1 MKILI
6 ATDDSKHS
14 RDAVKEFAARPLPS
28 DTEVRIVSVY
38 ADTTSI
44 NTEPMGA
51 LRQYYREVEEKALK
65 AARQAAEHAA
75 KILRKNHST
84 LSVVAKAIEG
94 EPKTA
99 ILNEAEAFGADLI
112 VVGSHGYGVVK
123 RFLLGS
129 VAQAVALNAKCSVE
143 IVRKSKQTSSK

>member
-6 ATDDSKHS
+6 ATVDSKHS
-14 RDAVKEFAARPLPS
+14 RVAVKEFATRPLPS

-44 NTEPMGA
+44 NTEPMGT

-65 AARQAAEHAA
+65 AATQAAEHAA

-84 LSVVAKAIEG
+84 L
-94 EPKTA
+94 
-99 ILNEAEAFGADLI
+99 
-112 VVGSHGYGVVK
+112 
-123 RFLLGS
+123 
-129 VAQAVALNAKCSVE
+129 
-143 IVRKSKQTSSK
+143 